1 MGNSSRNLEGKNSK
15 KHVDSETHSWGFVGS
30 KDSMCY
36 EARNHSCDILAKTL
50 AALCPCPE
58 NSSEDEFKGNGLTC
72 LEEKISKQDS

>member
-1 MGNSSRNLEGKNSK
+1 
-15 KHVDSETHSWGFVGS
+15 
-30 KDSMCY
+30 MCY